1 MLKLF
6 TSKDCPTCKILKDR
20 LDKNN
25 VKYEALDTGTVDGLA
40 EYTFLN
46 NKNRM
51 SVPMLIKIGIDG
63 DEDVTDAMMEGL
75 S

>member
-6 TSKDCPTCKILKDR
+6 ISKDCPTCKILKDR

-40 EYTFLN
+40 EYSYL
-46 NKNRM
+46 NKNRLSLPLLM
-51 SVPMLIKIGIDG
+51 KIGIDG

>member
-6 TSKDCPTCKILKDR
+6 TSKDCPTCKILKNK
-20 LDKNN
+20 LDENN
-25 VKYEALDTGTVDGLA
+25 VKYEAFDTGTVDGLA
-40 EYTFLN
+40 EYSFFN
-46 NKNRM
+46 DNRL
-51 SVPMLIKIGIDG
+51 SVPLLIKIGIDG